1 MSPRHQMIAS
11 ATEFCPNPCW
21 IWRSR
26 ISGGFHMASRR
37 TELAIERII
46 AACDGN
52 MSGAVEALLLVNEQL
67 ESELQRLYEMIS
79 LIGDTEECIETVH

>member
-1 MSPRHQMIAS
+1 
-11 ATEFCPNPCW
+11 
-21 IWRSR
+21 
-26 ISGGFHMASRR
+26 MASRR

-52 MSGAVEALLLVNEQL
+52 LSGAVEALLLVNEQL